1 MLNVIIVF
9 FSLFIF
15 GLTGWTLT
23 TFVSKDDSQKVI
35 KGELENMFDITKR
48 LLLSIKSLIQILTKA
63 SFSSNS
69 DKATSDKATGVD
81 EQLLKFVPSISDNQE
96 DKAA

>member
-15 GLTGWTLT
+15 GLAGWTLT
-23 TFVSKDDSQKVI
+23 TFVTKDDSQKVI
-35 KGELENMFDITKR
+35 KGELTNIVEITKR

-69 DKATSDKATGVD
+69 DKATGVD

>member
-1 MLNVIIVF
+1 MLNVITVF

-15 GLTGWTLT
+15 GLAGWTLT
-23 TFVSKDDSQKVI
+23 TFVTKDDSQKVI
-35 KGELENMFDITKR
+35 KEELENIFEITKR

-69 DKATSDKATGVD
+69 DKATGVD

>member
-1 MLNVIIVF
+1 MLNVITVF

-23 TFVSKDDSQKVI
+23 TFVTKDDSQKVI
-35 KGELENMFDITKR
+35 KEELENIFEITKR

-69 DKATSDKATGVD
+69 DKETGVD
-81 EQLLKFVPSISDNQE
+81 DQLLKFVPSISDNQE

>member
-1 MLNVIIVF
+1 MLNVITVF

-15 GLTGWTLT
+15 CLSGWTLT
-23 TFVSKDDSQKVI
+23 TFVTKDDSQKVI
-35 KGELENMFDITKR
+35 KEELENIFEITKR

-69 DKATSDKATGVD
+69 DKATGVD

>member
-1 MLNVIIVF
+1 MLNVITVF

-35 KGELENMFDITKR
+35 KVELENMFNITKR

-69 DKATSDKATGVD
+69 DKATEVD

>member
-1 MLNVIIVF
+1 MLNVITVF

-35 KGELENMFDITKR
+35 MEELENIFDITKR

-69 DKATSDKATGVD
+69 DDEAVVD

>member
-1 MLNVIIVF
+1 MLNVITVF
-9 FSLFIF
+9 VSLFIF
-15 GLTGWTLT
+15 GLAGWTLT
-23 TFVSKDDSQKVI
+23 TFVTKDDSQKVI

-69 DKATSDKATGVD
+69 DKAISDKATGVD

>member
-35 KGELENMFDITKR
+35 QEELEKMFDITKR

-69 DKATSDKATGVD
+69 DKATGVD

>member
-1 MLNVIIVF
+1 MLNVITVF

-35 KGELENMFDITKR
+35 KEELENMFDITKR

-63 SFSSNS
+63 SFSSNP

>member
-1 MLNVIIVF
+1 MLNVITVL
-9 FSLFIF
+9 FSLFFF

-23 TFVSKDDSQKVI
+23 TFVTKDDSQKDI
-35 KGELENMFDITKR
+35 KEELEDIFEITKR

-63 SFSSNS
+63 SFSSSS

-81 EQLLKFVPSISDNQE
+81 EQLLNFVPSISDNQE

>member
-1 MLNVIIVF
+1 MLNVITLF

-15 GLTGWTLT
+15 GLAGWTLT
-23 TFVSKDDSQKVI
+23 TFVTKDDSQQVI
-35 KGELENMFDITKR
+35 KGELQNIFEITKM

-69 DKATSDKATGVD
+69 AKSTSDKATEVD
-81 EQLLKFVPSISDNQE
+81 EQLLKFVPSISGKQE

>member
-1 MLNVIIVF
+1 MLTVITLF

-23 TFVSKDDSQKVI
+23 TFVTKDESQEII
-35 KGELENMFDITKR
+35 KEELENIFEITKR

-69 DKATSDKATGVD
+69 DKATGVD

>member
-1 MLNVIIVF
+1 MFNYITVF
-9 FSLFIF
+9 FSLIIF

-35 KGELENMFDITKR
+35 KGELENIFEITKR
-48 LLLSIKSLIQILTKA
+48 LLLSIKSLIKILTKA
-63 SFSSNS
+63 SFSSNADKTTS
-69 DKATSDKATGVD
+69 AKATEVD

>member
-15 GLTGWTLT
+15 GLAGWTLT
-23 TFVSKDDSQKVI
+23 TFVTKDESQEII
-35 KGELENMFDITKR
+35 KEELGNLFEITKR
-48 LLLSIKSLIQILTKA
+48 LLLSIKSLVQILTKA

>member
-1 MLNVIIVF
+1 MLNVITVF

-15 GLTGWTLT
+15 GLAGWTLT
-23 TFVSKDDSQKVI
+23 TFVSKDDSQNVI
-35 KGELENMFDITKR
+35 KGELENMLDITKR

-63 SFSSNS
+63 SFLSNS
-69 DKATSDKATGVD
+69 DKATEVD

>member
-1 MLNVIIVF
+1 MLNIITVF
-9 FSLFIF
+9 FTLFII

-23 TFVSKDDSQKVI
+23 TFVSKDDSQEAI

-48 LLLSIKSLIQILTKA
+48 LLLSIKNLIQILIRA

-69 DKATSDKATGVD
+69 DKTTGVD
-81 EQLLKFVPSISDNQE
+81 EQLLNLVPSISDNQE

>member
-1 MLNVIIVF
+1 MLNVITVF
-9 FSLFIF
+9 FSLFII

-69 DKATSDKATGVD
+69 DKATGVD
-81 EQLLKFVPSISDNQE
+81 EQLLNFVPSISDNQE

>member
-69 DKATSDKATGVD
+69 DKATGVD